1 MKLALKKQIVA
12 GCDFLFCCCWN
23 IHTIVTCCF
32 HLKWRVILLWLVVV
46 DYVVIFVVLLLCIS
60 FIYLFHTIRDKL
72 FVINKSKEIFL
83 THTLNRRYKIF
94 QIFFV
99 QQQIHMFCLQERERV
114 KESGEEPSKFI
125 VTNDKIKKKFFFV
138 IFN

>member
-12 GCDFLFCCCWN
+12 GCDFLFVVVVGIVDTS

-46 DYVVIFVVLLLCIS
+46 DYVVIFVVPLLCIS

-94 QIFFV
+94 QIFFCTATNTYV
-99 QQQIHMFCLQERERV
+99 LLAGERE
-114 KESGEEPSKFI
+114 
-125 VTNDKIKKKFFFV
+125 
-138 IFN
+138 

>member
-12 GCDFLFCCCWN
+12 GCDFLFVVVVGIVDTS

-60 FIYLFHTIRDKL
+60 FIYLLHTIRDKL
-72 FVINKSKEIFL
+72 FVIKKSKEIFL

-99 QQQIHMFCLQERERV
+99 QQQIHMFCLQERESERV
-114 KESGEEPSKFI
+114 RRGAFKI
-125 VTNDKIKKKFFFV
+125 YCDK
-138 IFN
+138 

>member
-12 GCDFLFCCCWN
+12 GCDFLFYCCCWN
-23 IHTIVTCCF
+23 SDTSIHTIVTCWC

-46 DYVVIFVVLLLCIS
+46 DYVVIFLVLLLCIS

-83 THTLNRRYKIF
+83 THTLNRKYKIF
-94 QIFFV
+94 QFFFV
-99 QQQIHMFCLQERERV
+99 QQQIHMFCLQKRE
-114 KESGEEPSKFI
+114 
-125 VTNDKIKKKFFFV
+125 
-138 IFN
+138 

>member
-1 MKLALKKQIVA
+1 MISFCVVVVVVVVGIV
-12 GCDFLFCCCWN
+12 DTS

-32 HLKWRVILLWLVVV
+32 HFKWRVILLWLVVV

-99 QQQIHMFCLQERERV
+99 QQQIHMFCLQERES
-114 KESGEEPSKFI
+114 EGERRGAFKI
-125 VTNDKIKKKFFFV
+125 YCDK
-138 IFN
+138 